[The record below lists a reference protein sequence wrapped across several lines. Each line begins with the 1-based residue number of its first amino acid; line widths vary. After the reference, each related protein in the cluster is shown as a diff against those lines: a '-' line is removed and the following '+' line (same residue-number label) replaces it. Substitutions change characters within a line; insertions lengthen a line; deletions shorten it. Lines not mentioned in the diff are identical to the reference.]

1 MGTAELQGDLWGR
14 APDGWATIQE
24 LQHRPLFKA
33 MLEAARVVDGGHIL
47 DAGCGGGAASV
58 MAAELGA
65 QVSGIDAAE
74 GLINHARKR
83 VPGGDF
89 RVGDIEELPFDDD
102 AFSAVIAPNSVQYSG
117 DRLATLRGFARVC
130 QEGGHIVAGLFGTPK
145 KVAFAPVFAA
155 VRDALPQAPPRGGP
169 FELSMPGVLESLF
182 EEAGLTVI
190 ESNEVDCP
198 FQYDDFEQ
206 FWYANASA
214 GPLQGAM
221 QVVAEADLKEA
232 LRRATEPFRQPDGT
246 IRIAPNFFKYV
257 VASA

>member
-1 MGTAELQGDLWGR
+1 MGTAELQGELWGR
-14 APDGWATIQE
+14 APDGWATVQE
-24 LQHRPLFKA
+24 RQHRPLFQA
-33 MLEAARVVDGGHIL
+33 MLGAARVVEGSHVL
-47 DAGCGGGAASV
+47 DAGCGGGAASA

-65 QVSGIDAAE
+65 QVSGIDAAA
-74 GLINHARKR
+74 GLIDHARRR
-83 VPGGDF
+83 VPNGDF
-89 RVGDIEELPFDDD
+89 RVGDIEVLPFDDD
-102 AFSAVIAPNSVQYSG
+102 AFSAVIAPNSVQYSA
-117 DRLATLRGFARVC
+117 DRVATLRGFARVC
-130 QEGGHIVAGLFGTPK
+130 QEGGRIVAGLFGAPE
-145 KVAFAPVFAA
+145 KVAFAPVFGA
-155 VRDALPQAPPRGGP
+155 VRDALPQPPPGGGP

-214 GPLQGAM
+214 GPLQGALRA
-221 QVVAEADLKEA
+221 VPEADLKEA
-232 LRRATEPFRQPDGT
+232 LRRATESFRQSDGT